1 MTEKPAPKIAV
12 ALEYEF
18 GNRRAP
24 KIVATG
30 KGKIAE
36 RILELAAQHGVPTRQ
51 DGALAKMLSVVDLE
65 SEIPPEAMLAVAE
78 IMAQIFIMNRR
89 MAEQPYGLRP
99 AP

>member
-1 MTEKPAPKIAV
+1 MTDAAKSKIAV

-18 GNRRAP
+18 GSRSAP
-24 KIVATG
+24 RIVATG

-36 RILELAAQHGVPTRQ
+36 RILELAAQHGIPTRQ
-51 DGALAKMLSVVDLE
+51 DSALAKMLSVVDLE

-78 IMAQIFIMNRR
+78 IMAQIFLMNRR
-89 MAEQPYGLRP
+89 LAEAPSSRRP

>member
-18 GNRRAP
+18 GNRGAP

-51 DGALAKMLSVVDLE
+51 DSALAKMLSVVDLE

-78 IMAQIFIMNRR
+78 IMAQIFLMNRR
-89 MAEQPYGLRP
+89 MAEQPYCMKLKP
-99 AP
+99 

>member
-1 MTEKPAPKIAV
+1 MSETKVAV

-18 GNRRAP
+18 GDRAAP
-24 KIVATG
+24 RIVATG

-36 RILELAAQHGVPTRQ
+36 RILELAAQHGIPTRQ
-51 DGALAKMLSVVDLE
+51 DAALAKMLSVADLE

-78 IMAQIFIMNRR
+78 IMAQIFLLNRR
-89 MAEQPYGLRP
+89 LAEQPSSSRP

>member
-1 MTEKPAPKIAV
+1 MNEKPAAKIAV

-18 GNRRAP
+18 GDRSAP

-51 DGALAKMLSVVDLE
+51 DSALAKMLSIVDLE

-89 MAEQPYGLRP
+89 MADQPYGMRP

>member
-1 MTEKPAPKIAV
+1 MTENPAPKIAV

-18 GNRRAP
+18 GNRGAP

-51 DGALAKMLSVVDLE
+51 DSALAKMLSVVDLE

-78 IMAQIFIMNRR
+78 IMAQIFLMNRR
-89 MAEQPYGLRP
+89 MAEQPHGMKLKP
-99 AP
+99 